1 MTSPSNTAWT
11 LDPGHMTL
19 AELRAAWNSAAP
31 LTLAPAA
38 YPAIERSAAAVRA
51 IVAKGDAAY
60 GINTGFGLLAK
71 SRIAADQLEQLQRNL
86 ILSHSV
92 GTGALLPDPVVRLI
106 LLMKIGSL
114 ARGYS
119 GVRPLIID
127 TLMALYNAGI
137 MPAIP
142 GKGSVGASGDL
153 APLSHMTL
161 AMLGVGQV
169 RVNGELVQAGAALA
183 AAGIAPVV
191 LAAKE
196 GLALING
203 TQVSNGL
210 ALHGLFLAERLLE
223 AGLVAGALSLDAAKG
238 SDAPFDAR
246 VHAARGQPGQIAAAA
261 AYRALVAGSAI
272 RASHLVGDERVQD
285 PYSLRC
291 QPQVMGA
298 VMDLIVNAGRTLL
311 IEANAVTDNP
321 LIFADDDGGAAV
333 ISGGNFHAEPV
344 AFAADTLA
352 LAIAEIGALAE
363 RRIALLID
371 ATLSGLPPFLVAEP
385 GLNSGFMIA
394 HVTAAALA
402 SENKSLAHPASVDSL
417 PTSANQEDHVSM
429 ATFAARRLDDMAHNT
444 AVIVGIELLAA
455 AQGIDF
461 HRPLTTSVLL
471 EQVHRQVRSDVPVYE
486 ADRYFAP
493 DIEAAKQLVLGGA
506 LSVSCAELFAELPL
520 YPHGR

>member
-1 MTSPSNTAWT
+1 MKQAQKNAWT
-11 LDPGHMTL
+11 LKPGKITL
-19 AELRAAWNSAAP
+19 SELRTVWNEAGR
-31 LTLAPAA
+31 LTLAAEA
-38 YPAIERSAAAVRA
+38 YPVIEASAAAVQA

-71 SRIAADQLEQLQRNL
+71 TRIPDEKLEQLQRNL

-92 GTGALLPDPVVRLI
+92 GTGELLSDGVVRLVM
-106 LLMKIGSL
+106 LMKIGSL

-119 GVRPLIID
+119 GVRPLIVD
-127 TLMALYNAGI
+127 TLIALYNAGI

-142 GKGSVGASGDL
+142 AKGSVGASGDL

-161 AMLGVGQV
+161 AMLGVGEV
-169 RVNGELVQAGAALA
+169 RVNGERMQAADALK

-203 TQVSNGL
+203 TQVSNAL
-210 ALHGLFLAERLLE
+210 ALHGLFMAERLLE
-223 AGLVAGALSLDAAKG
+223 AAMVTGSLSLDAAKG

-246 VHAARGQPGQIAAAA
+246 VHEVRGQPGQIAAAA
-261 AYRALVAGSAI
+261 IYRQLVTGSAI

-285 PYSLRC
+285 PYCLRC

-298 VMDLIVNAGRTLL
+298 CMDLIANAARTLL

-321 LIFADDDGGAAV
+321 LIFQDAAGGLPNIV
-333 ISGGNFHAEPV
+333 SGGNFHAEPV

-352 LAIAEIGALAE
+352 LAIAEIGSISE
-363 RRIALLID
+363 RRISLLID
-371 ATLSGLPPFLVAEP
+371 ATLSGLPPFLVRDP
-385 GLNSGFMIA
+385 GVNSGFMIA

-402 SENKSLAHPASVDSL
+402 SENKSLAHPASVDTI

-429 ATFAARRLDDMAHNT
+429 ATFGARRLDDMANNT

-461 HRPLTTSVLL
+461 HRPLKTSPQL
-471 EQVHRQVRSDVPVYE
+471 EHVHAQLRQQVPFFD
-486 ADRYFAP
+486 ADRFFAP
-493 DIEAAKQLVLGGA
+493 DIEAAKRMVLKGE
-506 LSVSCAELFAELPL
+506 LSAKCKSLFAPL
-520 YPHGR
+520 HP

>member
-1 MTSPSNTAWT
+1 MTQSNHTGWT
-11 LDPGHMTL
+11 LNPGKITL
-19 AELRAAWNSAAP
+19 SELRAAWSAAAP
-31 LTLAPAA
+31 VTLAAEA
-38 YPAIERSAAAVRA
+38 YPVIEASAAAVRA

-71 SRIAADQLEQLQRNL
+71 TRIPDEKLEQLQRNL

-92 GTGALLPDPVVRLI
+92 GTGALLSDAVVRLI
-106 LLMKIGSL
+106 MLMKVGSL

-119 GVRPLIID
+119 GVRPLIVD
-127 TLMALYNAGI
+127 TLIALLNAGI

-142 GKGSVGASGDL
+142 AKGSVGASGDL

-161 AMLGVGQV
+161 AMLGVGEV
-169 RVNGELVQAGAALA
+169 RVNGELMQASDALA

-203 TQVSNGL
+203 TQVSNAL
-210 ALHGLFLAERLLE
+210 ALHGLFMAERLLE
-223 AGLVAGALSLDAAKG
+223 AGMVTGSLSLDAAKG
-238 SDAPFDAR
+238 SDSPFDAR
-246 VHAARGQPGQIAAAA
+246 VHEVRGQPGQIAAAA
-261 AYRALVAGSAI
+261 IYRQLVSDSAI

-285 PYSLRC
+285 PYCLRC

-298 VMDLIVNAGRTLL
+298 CMDIIANASRTLL

-321 LIFADDDGGAAV
+321 LLFQEGDSAV
-333 ISGGNFHAEPV
+333 VVSGGNFHAEPV

-352 LAIAEIGALAE
+352 LAIAEIGSIAE

-371 ATLSGLPPFLVAEP
+371 ATLSGLPPFLVRDP
-385 GLNSGFMIA
+385 GVNSGFMIA

-402 SENKSLAHPASVDSL
+402 SENKSLAHPGSVDTI

-429 ATFAARRLDDMAHNT
+429 ATYAARRLDDMAHNT
-444 AVIVGIELLAA
+444 AVIIGIELLAA

-461 HRPLTTSVLL
+461 HRPLKTSPQL
-471 EQVHRQVRSDVPVYE
+471 EHVHAQLRQKVPFFD
-486 ADRYFAP
+486 ADRFFAP
-493 DIEAAKQLVLGGA
+493 DIEAAKQMVLNGE
-506 LSVSCAELFAELPL
+506 LSATCKNLFTPL
-520 YPHGR
+520 HP

>member
-1 MTSPSNTAWT
+1 MN
-11 LDPGHMTL
+11 LMLKPGAMTL
-19 AELRAAWNSAAP
+19 AELRSVWNAAVP
-31 LTLAPAA
+31 LSLAPEADA
-38 YPAIERSAAAVRA
+38 VIEASAAAVRA

-60 GINTGFGLLAK
+60 GINTGFGLLART
-71 SRIAADQLEQLQRNL
+71 RIPDDKLEQLQRNL

-92 GTGALLPDPVVRLI
+92 GTGELMSDAVCRLI

-119 GVRPLIID
+119 GVRPLIVD
-127 TLMALYNAGI
+127 TLIKLYNAGI

-142 GKGSVGASGDL
+142 AKGSVGASGDL

-169 RVNGELVQAGAALA
+169 RVNGVLTDAREALQ
-183 AAGIAPVV
+183 AAGIEPVV

-203 TQVSNGL
+203 TQVSTAL
-210 ALHGLFLAERLLE
+210 ALHGLFMAERLLE
-223 AGLVAGALSLDAAKG
+223 AGMVAGALSLDAAKG
-238 SDAPFDAR
+238 SDSPFDAR
-246 VHAARGQPGQIAAAA
+246 VHEVRGQPGQIAAASI
-261 AYRALVAGSAI
+261 YRQLVSDSAI

-285 PYSLRC
+285 PYCLRC

-298 VMDLIVNAGRTLL
+298 CWDLINNAARTLL
-311 IEANAVTDNP
+311 IESNAVTDNP
-321 LIFADDDGGAAV
+321 LLFKDGELSV
-333 ISGGNFHAEPV
+333 VVSGGNFHAEPV

-352 LAIAEIGALAE
+352 LAIAEIGSISE
-363 RRIALLID
+363 RRVSLLID
-371 ATLSGLPPFLVAEP
+371 ATLSGLPPFLVREP

-402 SENKSLAHPASVDSL
+402 SENKSIAHPGSVDTI

-429 ATFAARRLDDMAHNT
+429 STYAARRLEDMAQNT
-444 AVIVGIELLAA
+444 AAIVGIELLAA

-461 HRPLTTSVLL
+461 HRPLTTSPHL
-471 EQVHRQVRSDVPVYE
+471 EHVHQQLRAKVPFYE
-486 ADRYFAP
+486 QDRFFAP
-493 DIEAAKQLVLGGA
+493 DIEAAKGMVLRGE
-506 LSVSCAELFAELPL
+506 LSASCKELFTALHP
-520 YPHGR
+520 

>member
-1 MTSPSNTAWT
+1 MTITAHQGWT
-11 LDPGHMTL
+11 LQPGAMTM
-19 AELRAAWNSAAP
+19 ADLRAVWAAPAP
-31 LTLAPAA
+31 LTLAPGA
-38 YPAIERSAAAVRA
+38 YPVIKAAAAAVDA

-60 GINTGFGLLAK
+60 GINTGFGILAK
-71 SRIAADQLEQLQRNL
+71 TRIPDQQLEQLQRNL

-92 GTGALLPDPVVRLI
+92 GTGELLSDAVVRLVM
-106 LLMKIGSL
+106 LMKIGSL
-114 ARGYS
+114 ARGFS
-119 GVRPLIID
+119 GVRPLIVD
-127 TLMALYNAGI
+127 TLIALYNAGI

-142 GKGSVGASGDL
+142 AKGSVGASGDL
-153 APLSHMTL
+153 APLAHMTL

-169 RVNGELVQAGAALA
+169 RVEGRVVEAADALQ

-203 TQVSNGL
+203 TQVSTAL
-210 ALHGLFLAERLLE
+210 ALHGLFMAERLLE
-223 AGLVAGALSLDAAKG
+223 AAMVAGSLSLDAAKG

-246 VHAARGQPGQIAAAA
+246 VHAVRGQPGQIAAAA
-261 AYRALVAGSAI
+261 IYRQLVAASAI

-298 VMDLIVNAGRTLL
+298 VMDLIGNAARTLL

-321 LIFADDDGGAAV
+321 LIFPDTGEI

-352 LAIAEIGALAE
+352 LAIAEIGGLAE

-371 ATLSGLPPFLVAEP
+371 ATLSGLPPFLVREP
-385 GLNSGFMIA
+385 GVNSGFMIA

-461 HRPLTTSVLL
+461 HRPLTSSPHL
-471 EQVHRQVRSDVPVYE
+471 EHVHQQLRQKVPFFD
-486 ADRYFAP
+486 ADRFFAP
-493 DIEAAKQLVLGGA
+493 DIEAARRMVVNGELSASCKAVFTA
-506 LSVSCAELFAELPL
+506 LYA
-520 YPHGR
+520 

>member
-1 MTSPSNTAWT
+1 MMTTFT
-11 LDPGHMTL
+11 LHPGALTL
-19 AELRAAWNSAAP
+19 ADLRAVWNEAAP
-31 LTLAPAA
+31 LALAAEAFPV
-38 YPAIERSAAAVRA
+38 IEASAAAVQA

-71 SRIAADQLEQLQRNL
+71 TRIPDDQLEQLQRNL

-92 GTGALLPDPVVRLI
+92 GTGELLSDAACRLI
-106 LLMKIGSL
+106 MLMKIGSL

-119 GVRPLIID
+119 GVRPLIVD
-127 TLMALYNAGI
+127 TLIALYNAGI

-142 GKGSVGASGDL
+142 AKGSVGASGDL

-169 RVNGELVQAGAALA
+169 RMNGALMDAAEALR

-203 TQVSNGL
+203 TQVSTAL
-210 ALHGLFLAERLLE
+210 ALHGLFMAERLLE
-223 AGLVAGALSLDAAKG
+223 AGFVSGALSLDAAKG

-246 VHAARGQPGQIAAAA
+246 VHEVRGQPGQIAAAA
-261 AYRALVAGSAI
+261 IYRQLVADSAI

-285 PYSLRC
+285 PYCLRC

-298 VMDLIVNAGRTLL
+298 CWDIINNAARTLL

-321 LIFADDDGGAAV
+321 LLFQDGERSV
-333 ISGGNFHAEPV
+333 VVSGGNFHAEPV

-352 LAIAEIGALAE
+352 LAIAEIGSISE

-371 ATLSGLPPFLVAEP
+371 ATLSGLPPFLVPEP

-402 SENKSLAHPASVDSL
+402 SENKSLAHPGSVDTI

-429 ATFAARRLDDMAHNT
+429 ATYAARRLDDMAHNT
-444 AVIVGIELLAA
+444 AVIIGIELMAA

-461 HRPLTTSVLL
+461 HRPLTTAPHLEHVHAQLRQSVPFF
-471 EQVHRQVRSDVPVYE
+471 D
-486 ADRYFAP
+486 ADRFFAP
-493 DIEAAKQLVLGGA
+493 DIEAAKGMVMRGELSASCRA
-506 LSVSCAELFAELPL
+506 LFTALHP
-520 YPHGR
+520 